1 MFNSLVFLDY
11 VMLAEVL
18 ALLAALFFGLNL
30 VTTRRGLVSGHVYV
44 GVLISIVMG
53 VPMYFLIS
61 LITQEFL
68 NARLTLSA
76 VLILVLAGILNFGVG
91 RNLLYRS
98 VQLVGANI
106 SGPIISSSAL
116 YSVVLGVTLLGEE
129 PTMNDLLGIVL
140 ILVGLTLITMRGV
153 KVIKSYRGLI
163 YAFISSVILAVT
175 PVLVKVGTV
184 MLNAPI
190 LAITISYIAIL
201 PPYIAVLASRR
212 FRDYISGIDN
222 ESLKYLT
229 LAAITVNI
237 AQLLRYV
244 SLSMGDV
251 SSVVPIMSTYIL
263 FGILLS
269 YAINRNLEDF
279 NIRIIAGATLVVL
292 GTTLI
297 TL

>member
-1 MFNSLVFLDY
+1 MF
-11 VMLAEVL
+11 AEVL

-53 VPMYFLIS
+53 VPMYLFIS

-68 NARLTLSA
+68 DAKLTLSA
-76 VLILVLAGILNFGVG
+76 VIILALAGILNFGIG
-91 RNLLYRS
+91 RSLIYRS

-106 SGPIISSSAL
+106 SGPVISSSAL
-116 YSVVLGVTLLGEE
+116 YSVILGVTLLGEN
-129 PTMNDLLGIVL
+129 PTINDFLGITS
-140 ILVGLTLITMRGV
+140 ILAGLTLITMRGFR
-153 KVIKSYRGLI
+153 VIKSYKGLI
-163 YAFISSVILAVT
+163 YAFITSVILAVT
-175 PVLVKVGTV
+175 PILVKVGTV

-190 LAITISYIAIL
+190 LAITISYIAVL
-201 PPYIAVLASRR
+201 PPYIAVLTLRR
-212 FRDYISGIDN
+212 FRSYISGIDS
-222 ESLKYLT
+222 ESLKYLIF
-229 LAAITVNI
+229 AAITVNI
-237 AQLLRYV
+237 AQLLRYI
-244 SLSMGDV
+244 SLSIGDV
-251 SSVVPIMSTYIL
+251 SSLVPIMSTYIL

-279 NIRIIAGATLVVL
+279 NVRIIVGATLVVL

>member
-1 MFNSLVFLDY
+1 
-11 VMLAEVL
+11 
-18 ALLAALFFGLNL
+18 
-30 VTTRRGLVSGHVYV
+30 
-44 GVLISIVMG
+44 
-53 VPMYFLIS
+53 
-61 LITQEFL
+61 
-68 NARLTLSA
+68 
-76 VLILVLAGILNFGVG
+76 
-91 RNLLYRS
+91 
-98 VQLVGANI
+98 
-106 SGPIISSSAL
+106 
-116 YSVVLGVTLLGEE
+116 
-129 PTMNDLLGIVL
+129 
-140 ILVGLTLITMRGV
+140 
-153 KVIKSYRGLI
+153 
-163 YAFISSVILAVT
+163 
-175 PVLVKVGTV
+175 VKVGTV

-212 FRDYISGIDN
+212 FRDYISGVDN

-269 YAINRNLEDF
+269 YVINRSLEDF
-279 NIRIIAGATLVVL
+279 NVRIIVGATLVVL